1 MKQVCL
7 ISHCIKHSM
16 TSAAGFWR
24 AIVKLSEMSPVVTIL
39 SEPSLPEM
47 VRGKVAYQ
55 NAQST
60 RNVFSH
66 RPQHSPGRKNIEGAE
81 AETQKAEPVQTCDS
95 WPIKADWA

>member
-47 VRGKVAYQ
+47 V
-55 NAQST
+55 
-60 RNVFSH
+60 SH
-66 RPQHSPGRKNIEGAE
+66 CPQHSPGRKNIEGAE